1 MIITSSTGLNFV
13 KESTMPTFY
22 DGSLSGYVND
32 TSMNPIEGA
41 RVRVYFHGIYEED
54 YSDFSGYYHVS
65 NIPICNCTKNCT
77 ASKAGYNTEWVLL
90 GISENTTY
98 DFVLTP
104 GKTLYVGGDGPGN
117 YSKIQDAIDDAGDF
131 DTIFVFDYSSPY
143 YEHVKID
150 KRINLVG
157 EDRNTTVIDGDSSGD
172 VVYVTADWVNI
183 SGFTIRNGD
192 DGILIR
198 SNHNTVS
205 DNIISN
211 NSDGINY
218 CSSSNNT
225 ITGNTITSNNWDGIV
240 GGGKNNIII
249 GNNISLNNKDGIFCW
264 YGTNNNLLNN
274 TISMNNG
281 HGISFGQEGIEFHLS
296 VTYSTISGNAI
307 SYNSGSGIYLI
318 GSSHN
323 SIFDNYVLDNKYGL
337 NFEVAYGI
345 PGLPSGIAVSSSN
358 IIYQNNVTNNDY
370 GIWFDFLCANNR
382 ICYNIFKENTKNA
395 WCGGFN
401 IWYNPLTRKGNYWDD
416 YNGWDILPRWG
427 IGDTPH
433 NVPPRLILNKDRFP
447 FMEPDDIEN
456 VEVEE
461 YVNGVVNEI
470 NLDVVQQQSNS
481 YQSSQQSSNMWFL
494 QWLERFPILQ
504 MILDVLRLNI

>member
-1 MIITSSTGLNFV
+1 MKKLLAMGIILLFIGMIITSSTGINFV

-211 NSDGINY
+211 NSDGIHYHNSI
-218 CSSSNNT
+218 CNK
-225 ITGNTITSNNWDGIV
+225 IIGNVISNNWRGVFGNGNNHII
-240 GGGKNNIII
+240 KENNII
-249 GNNISLNNKDGIFCW
+249 SNKYD
-264 YGTNNNLLNN
+264 
-274 TISMNNG
+274 
-281 HGISFGQEGIEFHLS
+281 
-296 VTYSTISGNAI
+296 
-307 SYNSGSGIYLI
+307 GIYLM
-318 GSSHN
+318 
-323 SIFDNYVLDNKYGL
+323 YG
-337 NFEVAYGI
+337 EKI
-345 PGLPSGIAVSSSN
+345 
-358 IIYQNNVTNNDY
+358 
-370 GIWFDFLCANNR
+370 R
-382 ICYNIFKENTKNA
+382 
-395 WCGGFN
+395 
-401 IWYNPLTRKGNYWDD
+401 
-416 YNGWDILPRWG
+416 
-427 IGDTPH
+427 
-433 NVPPRLILNKDRFP
+433 
-447 FMEPDDIEN
+447 
-456 VEVEE
+456 
-461 YVNGVVNEI
+461 
-470 NLDVVQQQSNS
+470 
-481 YQSSQQSSNMWFL
+481 
-494 QWLERFPILQ
+494 
-504 MILDVLRLNI
+504 